1 MADTAATND
10 KRKIILSGI
19 QTSGKITIGN
29 ICGAI
34 KNWVDM
40 QDEYRCYYFLA
51 DLHSITVKQEPA
63 ELRKNTLDIAAILLA
78 AGIDPEKS
86 VLFMQSMVHEHAE
99 LAWVL
104 NCYTGMGELGR
115 MTQFKDKSQQHPENI
130 NTGLFTYPI
139 LQAADILLYQPHF
152 VPVGH
157 DQKQHIELTRN
168 LAERFNY
175 LYSETF
181 TVPEPYIT
189 KVGSKIMSLQEP
201 TKKMSK
207 SDPNEKATIF
217 VLDPDDVIKSKI
229 KRAVTDSGSNIRY
242 SDDKPGVSNLMILYH
257 IATGKSIGEIE
268 KEFEGRGYGDFKPA
282 VADAVADYIG
292 PIRERF
298 TEIRKDKD
306 HLAKILKDGAER
318 ARAQAARTLRKV
330 YKKVGFV
337 QL

>member
-1 MADTAATND
+1 MAEETTTVE
-10 KRKIILSGI
+10 KKKVILSGI

-34 KNWVDM
+34 KNWVEM

-51 DLHSITVKQEPA
+51 DLHSITVRQEPA

-115 MTQFKDKSQQHPENI
+115 MTQFKDKSAQHPENI
-130 NTGLFTYPI
+130 NTGLYTYPI
-139 LQAADILLYQPHF
+139 LQAADILLYQPNY

-175 LYSETF
+175 LYSDTF

-189 KVGSKIMSLQEP
+189 KIGSKIMSLQEP

-229 KRAVTDSGSNIRY
+229 KRAVTDSGSEVKY
-242 SDDKPGVSNLMILYH
+242 DDNKPGVSNLIILYH
-257 IATGKSIGEIE
+257 IATGKTIE
-268 KEFEGRGYGDFKPA
+268 QIEQEFAGRGYGDFKPA
-282 VADAVADYIG
+282 VADAVAGYIG
-292 PIRERF
+292 PIRDRYI
-298 TEIRKDKD
+298 EIRKDKD
-306 HLAKILKDGAER
+306 YLAKVLKEGAEK
-318 ARAQAARTLRKV
+318 ASAQASRTLRKV

-337 QL
+337 QF

>member
-1 MADTAATND
+1 MAETAAIKD
-10 KRKIILSGI
+10 ERKVILSGI

-34 KNWVDM
+34 KNWVEM

-78 AGIDPEKS
+78 SGINPEKS

-130 NTGLFTYPI
+130 NTGLYTYPI
-139 LQAADILLYQPHF
+139 LQAADILLYQPNF

-175 LYSETF
+175 LYSDTF

-201 TKKMSK
+201 AKKMSK

-229 KRAVTDSGSNIRY
+229 KRAVTDSGSEVRY
-242 SDDKPGVSNLMILYH
+242 NDDKPGVSNLIILYH
-257 IATGKSIGEIE
+257 IATGKSIEDIE

-282 VADAVADYIG
+282 VADAVASYIG
-292 PIRERF
+292 PIRERYN
-298 TEIRKDKD
+298 EIRKDKD
-306 HLAKILKDGAER
+306 YLSKVLKDGAEK
-318 ARAQAARTLRKV
+318 ARIQASRTLRKV

>member
-1 MADTAATND
+1 MAEETTNVE
-10 KRKIILSGI
+10 KKKVILSGI

-34 KNWVDM
+34 KNWVEM

-51 DLHSITVKQEPA
+51 DLHSITVRQEPA

-115 MTQFKDKSQQHPENI
+115 MTQFKDKSAQHPENI
-130 NTGLFTYPI
+130 NTGLYTYPI
-139 LQAADILLYQPHF
+139 LQAADILLYQPNY

-175 LYSETF
+175 LYSDTF

-189 KVGSKIMSLQEP
+189 KIGSKIMSLQEP

-229 KRAVTDSGSNIRY
+229 KRAVTDSGSEVKY
-242 SDDKPGVSNLMILYH
+242 DDNKPGVSNLIILYH
-257 IATGKSIGEIE
+257 IATGKTIE
-268 KEFEGRGYGDFKPA
+268 QIEQEFAGRGYGDFKPT
-282 VADAVADYIG
+282 VADAVAGYIG
-292 PIRERF
+292 PIRDRYI
-298 TEIRKDKD
+298 EIRKDKD
-306 HLAKILKDGAER
+306 YLAKVLKEGAEK
-318 ARAQAARTLRKV
+318 ASAQASRTLRKV

-337 QL
+337 QF